1 MKESKIS
8 IITASYNYAEYIEQ
22 TIESVIYQTY
32 KNWEYIIIDD
42 GSTDNSVELIKNY
55 TKNYDNI
62 HLYEHA
68 DSQNKGLKQT
78 LLLGLEKATG
88 EYIAFL
94 ESDDFWELNYL
105 EEKVKLLNIR
115 PQPKLI
121 YNLVNFVGDKQV
133 IQEKNYTNTT
143 EDACKEEFTYKN
155 VAIDML
161 NNPII
166 PSFSS
171 VFVEKNALENCDFNT
186 PLDAFLDWWIWTQ
199 IACKYKILHI
209 NKKLTNFRAHSN
221 SYTDIAFNDSN
232 TKKRK
237 HFLIERYKLF
247 LKEINTESLDLFT
260 VTKLYFY
267 VILKMLSL
275 NTRISKMFRGL
286 LKKTDLKL
294 KKTLIEH
301 F

>member
-209 NKKLTNFRAHSN
+209 NKKLTNFRAPDKYNVYYDYIEFKKHPRNTFFSKIRPLPKRYN
-221 SYTDIAFNDSN
+221 FIDTKFILEEAIKKGQKDIYHVDDTHWSYKASEIIAEN
-232 TKKRK
+232 
-237 HFLIERYKLF
+237 I
-247 LKEINTESLDLFT
+247 
-260 VTKLYFY
+260 
-267 VILKMLSL
+267 ILK
-275 NTRISKMFRGL
+275 
-286 LKKTDLKL
+286 
-294 KKTLIEH
+294 
-301 F
+301 